1 MTVSFFRYTSYGWR
15 TKNPRNKSPKCKLHI
30 NVVVAHPLATGS
42 AAVGDR
48 DAAGAGNDD
57 GESVEA
63 HVAHAPCPVSV
74 HAPRQRRLT
83 ACKSVVLNK

>member
-1 MTVSFFRYTSYGWR
+1 MT
-15 TKNPRNKSPKCKLHI
+15 L

-48 DAAGAGNDD
+48 DAAWAGYDD

-74 HAPRQRRLT
+74 HAPRQRSLT
-83 ACKSVVLNK
+83 KKYRKKERKNIYLSSSRYNSLL

>member
-1 MTVSFFRYTSYGWR
+1 MAGVQ
-15 TKNPRNKSPKCKLHI
+15 NPNNKFPKCKPAI

-48 DAAGAGNDD
+48 DAAGAGDDD

-74 HAPRQRRLT
+74 HAPRQWRLT
-83 ACKSVVLNK
+83 ARKG